1 VVCELAGDGTASGHQ
16 SHRRGQ
22 YAADAMTATLQ
33 RFCRQLPA
41 NRQLKRMP
49 LAECLKRLGLK
60 PDNKKRAFNVAKANE
75 WELSDLFNAAHALYR
90 SMMAALHPD
99 AGGSEKI
106 CARLTELW
114 MRIKQLFKRK
124 GITG

>member
-1 VVCELAGDGTASGHQ
+1 
-16 SHRRGQ
+16 
-22 YAADAMTATLQ
+22 MTKTLQ
-33 RFCRQLPA
+33 RYCRQLPA
-41 NRQLKRMP
+41 TKQLRQME
-49 LAECLKRLGLK
+49 LAQCLKRLGLK
-60 PDNKKRAFNVAKANE
+60 PATGRSFNCYKLNE

-99 AGGSEKI
+99 VGGSEKI